1 MKNFLK
7 HLVLIVLL
15 IAGISAVTVYRIRD
29 IQGDKVGDP
38 TLKQELANRY
48 TKPTADTT
56 FVKVA
61 DGFQLSDS
69 VYFKDDVDA
78 LFLAKTIGMYN
89 LLINLGSD
97 VKGVPVGANFANT
110 SNVALAD
117 NIQYFGMCYV
127 PNDVTVTGIRFVQA
141 VAGNYTP
148 DNTNGIA
155 LYSYSGT
162 TYTKVV
168 ETTNDTGDPNIF
180 EASANTVVTKAFSTP
195 SAITKGFYAVS
206 FLYNSSAQTTAPSLS
221 GINTTVPMVFSK
233 EFVGTS
239 MHIAAQTTAGQN
251 TFPTTMT
258 VANTVRSGQSFSFIL
273 Y

>member
-1 MKNFLK
+1 MKRLITLI
-7 HLVLIVLL
+7 LVVCSL
-15 IAGISAVTVYRIRD
+15 AAFSA
-29 IQGDKVGDP
+29 DP
-38 TLKQELANRY
+38 VKYY
-48 TKPTADTT
+48 TKTEAD
-56 FVKVA
+56 A
-61 DGFQLSDS
+61 RYPQISQGFQLEDS
-69 VYFKDDVDA
+69 VYFKDQIDA
-78 LFLAKTIGMYN
+78 LFLEKTIGMYN
-89 LLINLGSD
+89 LLIGLGSD
-97 VKGVPVGANFANT
+97 VKGIPVGANFANT

-127 PNDVTVTGIRFVQA
+127 PKDTTVTGIRFVQA

-155 LYSYSGT
+155 LYSFSGT

-168 ETTNDTGDPNIF
+168 ETTNDTADPNIF
-180 EASANTVVTKAFSTP
+180 EATANTVVTKAFSTP
-195 SAITKGFYAVS
+195 THIAKGFYAVS

-233 EFVGTS
+233 EFVGTA
-239 MHIAAQTTAGQN
+239 MHIAAQTSAGQN
-251 TFPTTMT
+251 SFPSTMT